1 MKPAVDYGRRLGTR
15 ASTALKTSE
24 TIKIL
29 KQRDAESRRKRLK
42 LKKKQKVER
51 KLTQE
56 EILKEAKITEKINLE
71 SLKKYQ
77 EMELE
82 NRRKAIRSGTKSV
95 KGPAIRYQSL
105 TMPLI
110 EELKENVKEKV
121 PEENQNEDA
130 GKKESHGS
138 QERTFISFTD
148 SETLKKN
155 FPKSNS
161 RIPSPKIC
169 PVTRLPAKYF
179 DPVTELPYANL
190 QGEKKSKN
198 LNLTSC

>member
-121 PEENQNEDA
+121 PEENQNENA
-130 GKKESHGS
+130 GKTESQGS

-148 SETLKKN
+148 TETLKKN

-190 QGEKKSKN
+190 QGEN
-198 LNLTSC
+198 

>member
-1 MKPAVDYGRRLGTR
+1 M
-15 ASTALKTSE
+15 
-24 TIKIL
+24 
-29 KQRDAESRRKRLK
+29 
-42 LKKKQKVER
+42 KKKQKVER
-51 KLTQE
+51 KMTQE

-121 PEENQNEDA
+121 PEENQNEGA

-190 QGEKKSKN
+190 QGETKRRNFVFIFFCSLLRYDVPFK
-198 LNLTSC
+198 L

>member
-1 MKPAVDYGRRLGTR
+1 MDYGRRLGTR

-82 NRRKAIRSGTKSV
+82 AKRKAIRSGTKSV

-110 EELKENVKEKV
+110 EELKEKVKEKV
-121 PEENQNEDA
+121 PEENQNENA
-130 GKKESHGS
+130 GDKKESHGS

-169 PVTRLPAKYF
+169 PVSRLPAKYF

-190 QGEKKSKN
+190 QGEN
-198 LNLTSC
+198 

>member
-1 MKPAVDYGRRLGTR
+1 M
-15 ASTALKTSE
+15 
-24 TIKIL
+24 
-29 KQRDAESRRKRLK
+29 
-42 LKKKQKVER
+42 
-51 KLTQE
+51 TQE
-56 EILKEAKITEKINLE
+56 EILEEAKITEKINLE

-82 NRRKAIRSGTKSV
+82 AKRKAIRSGIRTV

-110 EELKENVKEKV
+110 EELKA
-121 PEENQNEDA
+121 EENQNEEP
-130 GKKESHGS
+130 GKTESHGS

-148 SETLKKN
+148 TETLKKN
-155 FPKSNS
+155 FPKSNT
-161 RIPSPKIC
+161 RIPSPKIS

-190 QGEKKSKN
+190 QGEEMMSW
-198 LNLTSC
+198 SY

>member
-1 MKPAVDYGRRLGTR
+1 MKTV
-15 ASTALKTSE
+15 E

-42 LKKKQKVER
+42 MKKTQKVE
-51 KLTQE
+51 KKMTQE
-56 EILKEAKITEKINLE
+56 EILEEAKITEKINLE

-82 NRRKAIRSGTKSV
+82 AKRRAIRSGIRTV

-110 EELKENVKEKV
+110 QELKDGKEKS
-121 PEENQNEDA
+121 EEA
-130 GKKESHGS
+130 SSKESEDNEPQGS

-161 RIPSPKIC
+161 RLPSPKIC

-190 QGEKKSKN
+190 QGDTTFIFPHYF
-198 LNLTSC
+198 L

>member
-1 MKPAVDYGRRLGTR
+1 M
-15 ASTALKTSE
+15 
-24 TIKIL
+24 
-29 KQRDAESRRKRLK
+29 
-42 LKKKQKVER
+42 
-51 KLTQE
+51 TQE

-82 NRRKAIRSGTKSV
+82 AKRKAIRSGIRTV

-110 EELKENVKEKV
+110 EDLKSDTKGKT
-121 PEENQNEDA
+121 EENKNEEA
-130 GKKESHGS
+130 EKKESHGS

-148 SETLKKN
+148 SETLKNN

-161 RIPSPKIC
+161 RIPSPKVC

-190 QGEKKSKN
+190 QGID
-198 LNLTSC
+198 LLAFCQQC

>member
-1 MKPAVDYGRRLGTR
+1 MDYGRRLGTR

-121 PEENQNEDA
+121 PEENQNENA
-130 GKKESHGS
+130 GKTESHGS

-148 SETLKKN
+148 TETLKKN

-190 QGEKKSKN
+190 QGEN
-198 LNLTSC
+198 